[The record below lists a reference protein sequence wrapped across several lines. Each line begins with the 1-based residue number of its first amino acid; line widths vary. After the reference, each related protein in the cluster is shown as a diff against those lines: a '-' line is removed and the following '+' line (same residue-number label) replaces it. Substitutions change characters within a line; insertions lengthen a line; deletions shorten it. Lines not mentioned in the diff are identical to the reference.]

1 MNDIKQSPSQLINLP
16 YYFLCLLL
24 TPFIIG
30 IFMFIHRYL
39 ITKYDTF
46 YISLAEQRIIL
57 SKGVFSKVTNDIELY
72 RIKDITLIE
81 PFWLRLVGLSN
92 IKIISS
98 DATMPEVTLK
108 AVKNG
113 NNLVN
118 TLRTLVELRRDEKN
132 VLETDMISK

>member
-1 MNDIKQSPSQLINLP
+1 MNDVKSPSQIINLP
-16 YYFLCLLL
+16 YYLLCLLL
-24 TPFIIG
+24 TPFLIG

-57 SKGVFSKVTNDIELY
+57 SKGVFNKVTNDIELY

-81 PFWLRLVGLSN
+81 PFWLRIIGLSN

-113 NNLVN
+113 N
-118 TLRTLVELRRDEKN
+118 K
-132 VLETDMISK
+132 